1 MAKAFTVYLSII
13 DLRTGVHGQA
23 TERLTPANRS
33 CPQHLTLSAL
43 MDDPDGRCSVLISFS
58 RLRTILFQ
66 RCHRR
71 IRPLLTM
78 IHCAYASRRS
88 FTRNRKM
95 RIYKQP
101 LPHKQNKRKDSR
113 IGSMYSCSKCALG
126 HVLEAS
132 RRGHRASER
141 APQQS

>member
-1 MAKAFTVYLSII
+1 
-13 DLRTGVHGQA
+13 
-23 TERLTPANRS
+23 
-33 CPQHLTLSAL
+33 
-43 MDDPDGRCSVLISFS
+43 
-58 RLRTILFQ
+58 
-66 RCHRR
+66 
-71 IRPLLTM
+71 
-78 IHCAYASRRS
+78 
-88 FTRNRKM
+88 M

-132 RRGHRASER
+132 RRRHRASER